1 MVSEIVPETSKLDV
15 ISIYMETANIW
26 FFVKIAH
33 KYILTPHHKI
43 LVSLNKS
50 VSETDDQT
58 QKNSYFFY

>member
-1 MVSEIVPETSKLDV
+1 
-15 ISIYMETANIW
+15 METANIW